1 MTGEIQAEE
10 KEKREKVVVKEVEL
24 IKLPTS
30 IFQGKKDLCICL
42 V

>member
-10 KEKREKVVVKEVEL
+10 KEEREKVVAKEMEL
-24 IKLPTS
+24 VKLPTS
-30 IFQGKKDLCICL
+30 IFQGKKDLFMCL